1 MKKSSKQKENNI
13 VKKIIENK
21 YYILVVLI
29 VLILTIT
36 TSFIVKNSLSN
47 SEKIVYEIV
56 DKNKNEF
63 KNPKSLKVVSAKV
76 CSDDYSIIRITA
88 NNSFGAEVTTSYYS
102 NKGTLVTNN
111 EVAKAVV
118 EECFKKET
126 SDYNSVQVL
135 SKESLKK
142 INKKL
147 DRE

>member
-1 MKKSSKQKENNI
+1 MKKSSKQKGNSI
-13 VKKIIENK
+13 VKKIMENK
-21 YYILVVLI
+21 YYILVVFI

-36 TSFIVKNSLSN
+36 TSLIVNNSLN
-47 SEKIVYEIV
+47 GSEKVIYDIV

-76 CSDDYSIIRITA
+76 CSNDYSIIRITA
-88 NNSFGAEVTTSYYS
+88 NNSFGAEVTTTYYS

-126 SDYNSVQVL
+126 NDYNSIQVL

-147 DRE
+147 DKE

>member
-1 MKKSSKQKENNI
+1 MKKSGKQKENII
-13 VKKIIENK
+13 VKKIMENK
-21 YYILVVLI
+21 YYILIVFI

-36 TSFIVKNSLSN
+36 TSLIVNNSLN
-47 SEKIVYEIV
+47 GSEKIIYNIV

-88 NNSFGAEVTTSYYS
+88 NNSFGAEVTTTYYS
-102 NKGTLVTNN
+102 NKSTLVTNN

-126 SDYNSVQVL
+126 NDYNSIQVL

-147 DRE
+147 DKE